1 MGRLDGKVALISGAA
16 RGQGEAEA
24 RLFAAEGAKVVLA
37 DILDEEG
44 TTVAKDI
51 GDAAAYLHLD
61 VTSEADW
68 QAVVDKA
75 IDRFGGIDVLVN
87 NAGIFAIN
95 PLATTSLDEYRR
107 IIEINQVGVFLGMK
121 AVASH
126 MAARASGSIIN
137 ISSVAGLQGSMGTIS
152 YTASKFAV
160 RGMTKVVAKELA
172 PFGVRVNSVHPGPH
186 RHRDAAADLRRRAGR
201 RRPAAR
207 GRPARHAGR
216 GEGRGQPRALPRL
229 RRQQLLHRRRVRRRW
244 RHDEH
249 ALERDLGPLG
259 GVTVDRDPVHDV
271 ALHEVLEHPRT
282 GGGRR
287 CGTSSSTGR

>member
-24 RLFAAEGAKVVLA
+24 RLFAAAGAKVVLA

-172 PFGVRVNSVHPGPH
+172 PFGVRVNSVHPGLI
-186 RHRDAAADLRRRAGR
+186 DTAMLRQISDVVPG
-201 RRPAAR
+201 
-207 GRPARHAGR
+207 GDD
-216 GEGRGQPRALPRL
+216 RL
-229 RRQQLLHRRRVRRRW
+229 REGV
-244 RHDEH
+244 
-249 ALERDLGPLG
+249 PLG
-259 GVTVDRDPVHDV
+259 TLAEAKDV
-271 ALHEVLEHPRT
+271 ANLVLFLASDDSSYCT
-282 GGGRR
+282 GAEFVVDGGMT
-287 CGTSSSTGR
+287 C